1 MKAHGILMLIVLMK
15 ISLTAAVLTAQNIGL
30 KVRQKKMK
38 DIKNS
43 KLRKTAARNYNKPD
57 TLEEK
62 CKKINLYNKRHN
74 TYYSYGEYTALVRA
88 GKIISDVVSEKR
100 VNGQM
105 MMSTVCAKCGVVERS
120 AHNE

>member
-1 MKAHGILMLIVLMK
+1 MK
-15 ISLTAAVLTAQNIGL
+15 
-30 KVRQKKMK
+30 QKKLDHLDLVCLEIAK
-38 DIKNS
+38 
-43 KLRKTAARNYNKPD
+43 YNK
-57 TLEEK
+57 
-62 CKKINLYNKRHN
+62 IHN